1 MNNLLELGHLMNMR
15 FFVQNYALTLIQ
27 TGNYASFGRI
37 MPGFIGFRN

>member
-1 MNNLLELGHLMNMR
+1 MNNLLELGLLMNMR

-27 TGNYASFGRI
+27 TGNYAFFGRI